1 MRFVL
6 VVSALAVTGCAGM
19 KPIKLFTP
27 SHENR
32 AMVIPGVGGLHRA
45 QYEDSAIGRLQAET
59 LIESHCRGPGAV
71 VADAELQTVSGGGV
85 LLGGVVVPL
94 NSRPAARRAS
104 FTREVSFRCGPVEL

>member
-6 VVSALAVTGCAGM
+6 VVRALSVTGCAGM
-19 KPIKLFTP
+19 MPIKLFTP

-85 LLGGVVVPL
+85 LLGRVVVPL